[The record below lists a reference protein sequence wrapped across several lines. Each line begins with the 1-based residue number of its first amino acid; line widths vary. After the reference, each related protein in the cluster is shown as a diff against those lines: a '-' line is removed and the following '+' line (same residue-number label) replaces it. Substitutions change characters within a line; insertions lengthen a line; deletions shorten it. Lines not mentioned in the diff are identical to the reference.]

1 MAGCYTNPVEALR
14 IIRSADRLDLI
25 LLDVD
30 MPEISGIELAKLIRD
45 MTSKLVFTTEHT
57 KNK

>member
-1 MAGCYTNPVEALR
+1 MEALR